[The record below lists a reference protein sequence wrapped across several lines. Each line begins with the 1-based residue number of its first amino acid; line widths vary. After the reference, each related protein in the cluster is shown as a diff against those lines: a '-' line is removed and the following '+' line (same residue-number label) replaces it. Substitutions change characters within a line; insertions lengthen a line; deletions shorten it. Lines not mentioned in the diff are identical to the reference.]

1 LKSVFVE
8 KITFTSS
15 KQDNTVKAVRVP
27 PIIAPGM
34 RGGKIFNTE
43 MEKKSVYLGGRFFD
57 KDKINGD
64 PMLLHHVI
72 KSKHLDMTSLEK
84 LTQQELRSI
93 CEECKIEK
101 VSSLSKALLIQRLQS
116 LYSSLLTGSSP
127 CHGFTHVRGHTGGF
141 YHMVCRHGVC
151 YNLFLY
157 HLYITSKR
165 TYRSVSFSLI
175 CHIDDL

>member
-1 LKSVFVE
+1 
-8 KITFTSS
+8 
-15 KQDNTVKAVRVP
+15 
-27 PIIAPGM
+27 M

-93 CEECKIEK
+93 CEECNIEK

-141 YHMVCRHGVC
+141 YHMVCCHGCFPFRQLWHQNKLLQPVSVPE
-151 YNLFLY
+151 LVTAEFSA
-157 HLYITSKR
+157 SKLD
-165 TYRSVSFSLI
+165 SKSLKADSALQ
-175 CHIDDL
+175 HPLTQSTQRYVVGD